1 MRQFLKT
8 TAIISG
14 LTLSLGS
21 TAAWAGNCGF
31 GASGPNC
38 TPNVV
43 VHPSGGSQVDPMHVY
58 ASRPMGHLRSIQ
70 YLGTPS
76 VNITRI
82 HGQNNIAS
90 VSDAPSGFTGGCTP
104 ESTQYCRQGG
114 SVSSAIPVPMT
125 AGLPAPMPVPVTAG
139 LPAPMPVPMTA
150 GLHSPFPLETPVIA
164 PPAPVIAAP
173 APAAERVIHVGGG
186 YDPSKFVPRT
196 YGTNELTPG
205 IAHIPTSHIDRSF
218 ENAQA
223 VLNSGMTQAQP
234 IVSGGTVPHPTMSNS
249 AMAAISYGSVPSFTG
264 SAMGTGYMGAVNQTV
279 TMAPETNVYPGS
291 MSNDGTYWEN
301 VSGPTTMNGLSATQV
316 ICKREA
322 PKMNVQR
329 PVIGVPTPVPTA
341 VTPSCV
347 NAATGA
353 PVKYSGRYGY

>member
-1 MRQFLKT
+1 MRQVLKI
-8 TAIISG
+8 TAIVSG

-43 VHPSGGSQVDPMHVY
+43 THPGGESRIDPMNVY
-58 ASRPMGHLRSIQ
+58 ASRPMGHLRSVR

-82 HGQNNIAS
+82 HGQHGIAS
-90 VSDAPSGFTGGCTP
+90 ITDAPSGFTGGCTP

-114 SVSSAIPVPMT
+114 AVST
-125 AGLPAPMPVPVTAG
+125 PAPMPI
-139 LPAPMPVPMTA
+139 PMTA
-150 GLHSPFPLETPVIA
+150 GLHSPFPLAAPAIAQPAPVISA
-164 PPAPVIAAP
+164 PAPVIAAP
-173 APAAERVIHVGGG
+173 APIAERVIHVGGG

-205 IAHIPTSHIDRSF
+205 IAHVPTSHVDRSY
-218 ENAQA
+218 ENAHA
-223 VLNSGMTQAQP
+223 VLNSGMTQPQP
-234 IVSGGTVPHPTMSNS
+234 IISGGSVPYPTMSNS
-249 AMAAISYGSVPSFTG
+249 TMAAISYGSTPSYTG
-264 SAMGTGYMGAVNQTV
+264 SAMGAGHIGVINQTV

-291 MSNDGTYWEN
+291 MSGDGTYWEK
-301 VSGPTTMNGLSATQV
+301 VSGPMSMNGLSATQV

-322 PKMNVQR
+322 PRMNVQR

-341 VTPSCV
+341 IGPTCV
-347 NAATGA
+347 NASNGA
-353 PVKYSGRYGY
+353 PVKFSGRYGY